1 MHNIRIEDKLS
12 NFGTTIFTVMSSLA
26 QKHNAINLSQGF
38 PDFQPDPHLIE
49 IAQKYIDSPF
59 QQYAPMPGTAD
70 LRETI
75 TEIVQNCY
83 NRKINPDTEITIT
96 AGATQ
101 AIYTAIAAFVQSGD
115 EVILF
120 EPAYDCYAP
129 AIIVNGG
136 IPVYCELQYPNFKI
150 NWDEVKSKVSPK
162 TKMIIINTPHN
173 PTGAVL
179 SAADMLHLIEIIKNT
194 NILILSDEVYEHIIF
209 DNLQHESVLRFD
221 ELFEQSI
228 MVSSFGK
235 TIHTTGWKIGY
246 LIAPEKIMSVL
257 RKVHQFL
264 VFAVNHPLQK
274 TIAEYLKNPQHYLSL
289 KTFYQKKRD
298 FFISRIQNP
307 FLKIFPSKG
316 TYFVLLDYST
326 ISTKKDTEFAIE
338 LVEKHKL
345 ASIPMSVFY
354 HQKKDYHLL
363 RFCFAKKEETLLQA
377 VEILNQLNPS

>member
-49 IAQKYIDSPF
+49 IAQKYMDSPF

-136 IPVYCELQYPNFKI
+136 IPVYCELQYPDFKI
-150 NWDEVKSKVSPK
+150 NWDEVRSKVSPK

-221 ELFEQSI
+221 ELFERSI

-274 TIAEYLKNPQHYLSL
+274 TIAEYLKNPQHYLFL

-354 HQKKDYHLL
+354 HQKKDCHLL